1 MSYRFAVCT
10 VQNSWWWTEELSET
24 CRVLFQKQIWE
35 ISAYSWFYYKN
46 VKVCVL
52 WVWLKYVN
60 FKLKIEE
67 LYGGIQ
73 ILSVRQSKR
82 WYRTWN
88 QATTDSFHILSIQ
101 IFTIHSINWLRSL
114 PVINSNSKWSLNKQ
128 TDNCILS
135 PEEFFKSLSPPAL
148 LEIQDGLIA
157 FSKLRFITNFVVRID
172 SFPFTTFPSLSH
184 YTR

>member
-128 TDNCILS
+128 TNRQLYPIARGIFQEPKSARITRDSGWSDRI
-135 PEEFFKSLSPPAL
+135 FKA
-148 LEIQDGLIA
+148 
-157 FSKLRFITNFVVRID
+157 
-172 SFPFTTFPSLSH
+172 TFYH
-184 YTR
+184 KFCR